1 MSLATFLFQSVWS
14 QWRRGNGLS
23 VSPEHDVA
31 DRKWHHRSAWFVVYC
46 QRRDFWT
53 GKSAGPW
60 LQVIFFVIAVLCLNV
75 VIINTPSTSEEILFF
90 WLWLRSVVKFA
101 WYLSCWSTA
110 PTTAQ
115 YRKVMGK
122 NPSQAWSFFR
132 RIFYNCLSCVHNC
145 DDHWCLYIFLRNWNL
160 RHFMYSLVRVFY
172 QPEKVTEPFATVLQ
186 SRWKREEIP
195 NHCILQFLWSQ
206 TCCHTIIAQNSVRR
220 MSKRLPYHTHL
231 LTNPTFPLHTLW
243 EISIPC

>member
-1 MSLATFLFQSVWS
+1 MYESCYIAFFMFLMSVRTTFIDWGMFRSFTSFLTCHLASPVFAFVLFCVFVQLTVSLATFLFQSVWS

-101 WYLSCWSTA
+101 WYLNWWSTA

-115 YRKVMGK
+115 YRKVMG
-122 NPSQAWSFFR
+122 
-132 RIFYNCLSCVHNC
+132 
-145 DDHWCLYIFLRNWNL
+145 
-160 RHFMYSLVRVFY
+160 
-172 QPEKVTEPFATVLQ
+172 
-186 SRWKREEIP
+186 
-195 NHCILQFLWSQ
+195 
-206 TCCHTIIAQNSVRR
+206 
-220 MSKRLPYHTHL
+220 
-231 LTNPTFPLHTLW
+231 
-243 EISIPC
+243 